1 MQCLTVHGDLI
12 RLQFQD
18 LLLEEL
24 LLNITLQVMLSFGEP
39 LETHLN
45 MCQHITLSLITILCM
60 MQQIL
65 RDRSFCNKEKLLS
78 ALHLLYIFICRKHIV
93 LASIYCVIL
102 CQP

>member
-1 MQCLTVHGDLI
+1 MQRLTVHGDLI

-39 LETHLN
+39 LKTHLN
-45 MCQHITLSLITILCM
+45 MCQHITLKSYYNSVP
-60 MQQIL
+60 MQCIL
-65 RDRSFCNKEKLLS
+65 RDRTLGNKEQLLS
-78 ALHLLYIFICRKHIV
+78 ALHLVYIFIYRKHIV
-93 LASIYCVIL
+93 LVNVYCVIL

>member
-1 MQCLTVHGDLI
+1 MQCLTVHSDLI

-45 MCQHITLSLITILCM
+45 MCQHITLKSHYNSVHDGM
-60 MQQIL
+60 Y
-65 RDRSFCNKEKLLS
+65 S
-78 ALHLLYIFICRKHIV
+78 
-93 LASIYCVIL
+93 
-102 CQP
+102 